1 MMNQSVVLRS
11 VHIVNPKKE
20 NQFITTP
27 TKMLNTYLQNIDLK
41 GSQIISLPGRP
52 HLGPAL
58 AGLIIFSEASVSS
71 TCTPDASINETHL
84 FQCSYLASAVISTPD
99 DNGKCSCQNGDTALI
114 RPFYFKQYREYNFV
128 ITIYVWFT

>member
-1 MMNQSVVLRS
+1 MMMMMMNQSLMLRS

-27 TKMLNTYLQNIDLK
+27 SKMLNTYLQNIGLK

-52 HLGPAL
+52 HLGPTL

-84 FQCSYLASAVISTPD
+84 LTVLL
-99 DNGKCSCQNGDTALI
+99 SCVCRYFDTG
-114 RPFYFKQYREYNFV
+114 RQWEMFMPE
-128 ITIYVWFT
+128 W